1 MQGEKMSK
9 PLCIN
14 ATVCS
19 EYQRLLEESESALEI
34 WDENR
39 AEVCESRSIGKEAGD
54 ELLRLQAKFA
64 RAYAVLQRHSQDC
77 LLCQMVSHL
86 EGHDSENRSNV
97 LSESTMYV

>member
-19 EYQRLLEESESALEI
+19 EYQRLLEECQSALEF
-34 WDENR
+34 WDLHR
-39 AEVCESRSIGKEAGD
+39 AEVCEARLTGKEAGD

-64 RAYAVLQRHSQDC
+64 RAYAVLQQHSQDC
-77 LLCQMVSHL
+77 LLCQMVTHL
-86 EGHDSENRSNV
+86 EAQDGPNV
-97 LSESTMYV
+97 LSDSTMYV